1 MTHLQTPAKSA
12 REALERLEGLS
23 QAPSAATIGRAK
35 FVISILHRIKSP
47 EPFVFPTEIQGV
59 QFEWHG
65 SPRALDVEVLPEG
78 TGLAYVTFEN
88 GVPKAE
94 GEIGADVEM
103 DIASLVQWLMS
114 R

>member
-1 MTHLQTPAKSA
+1 
-12 REALERLEGLS
+12 
-23 QAPSAATIGRAK
+23 
-35 FVISILHRIKSP
+35 
-47 EPFVFPTEIQGV
+47 
-59 QFEWHG
+59 
-65 SPRALDVEVLPEG
+65 LPEG

-103 DIASLVQWLMS
+103 DIASLVQWLMP